1 MDSLARLSRS
11 QPARNAGGIG
21 LRVAV
26 VADDSFQAEV
36 VSHWLGD
43 AGHRG
48 YHFDDDEGFIHA
60 LREDAFDALVL
71 NWNLPDINGVELL
84 RRIRGAGQS
93 SLPILFVSARDR
105 EEDVISALRQGA
117 DDYMVKPMRY
127 REFIARVE
135 AIARRGNHHIER
147 ARVLKL
153 DAYHVDCQTRT
164 VMRLGRPVDLTT
176 KDFDLFV
183 EFLRNVGRL
192 LSRGYLC
199 QRVWGRSAANTSRT
213 LDTHISRVR
222 RKLELTPENGWR
234 LAAVY
239 RHGYR
244 LSRLGVAPETGEV
257 PAIPVPVGLPP
268 ISVATEALAY
278 PTSVS

>member
-1 MDSLARLSRS
+1 MDSVARLSRS
-11 QPARNAGGIG
+11 EPARDANGIG
-21 LRVAV
+21 LRVAIF
-26 VADDSFQAEV
+26 ADDRFQAELV
-36 VSHWLGD
+36 GHWLGE

-48 YHFDDDEGFIHA
+48 YHFDHGEALIRA
-60 LREDAFDALVL
+60 LREDTFDALVL
-71 NWNLPDINGVELL
+71 NWNLPDINGEEVL

-93 SLPILFVSARDR
+93 SLPILFVSARGR

-135 AIARRGNHHIER
+135 AIARRGKHHIDR
-147 ARVLKL
+147 ARVLTL
-153 DAYHVDCQTRT
+153 DAYHVDCQTRM

-183 EFLRNVGRL
+183 EFLHSVGRL

-199 QRVWGRSAANTSRT
+199 QRVWGRSAVNTSRT
-213 LDTHISRVR
+213 LDTHVSRVR

-244 LSRLGVAPETGEV
+244 LNRLGVAPQTGEV
-257 PAIPVPVGLPP
+257 MAIAVPVVLPR
-268 ISVATEALAY
+268 ISVPTEALGC